1 VRKRTPRSRKSKPRS
16 PNGRQAR
23 HRWLRW
29 LSHIHVPIGW
39 MLIIIEIA
47 WLLFYPPDSKFNP
60 PDLIHDQISAPLLV
74 LQG

>member
-1 VRKRTPRSRKSKPRS
+1 
-16 PNGRQAR
+16 
-23 HRWLRW
+23 
-29 LSHIHVPIGW
+29 